1 MLLYAKSHHNMK
13 TETQSKQR
21 VWNPCIASI
30 FMENVDK
37 RMVELQTQVVK
48 KFNISNIMH
57 YPVFSQASPGYTMNK
72 LVDML
77 EKNGHDAIMFL
88 DIDAIPLNDNAL
100 NYFFEQAYAGKIIGS
115 AQRSNHIQ
123 NNQHVFC
130 APHNVTFTIEMYRK
144 LGNPSFL
151 PNYRGDVSEELTFA
165 AEENNIPVEILMPLR
180 YDAPPIR
187 MDWEPKD
194 APPYWD
200 LANGMPKY
208 GIGTTFGTEGNE
220 MFWHMYQS
228 FHSGQL
234 ERFIKKC
241 EEILHGK

>member
-1 MLLYAKSHHNMK
+1 MN
-13 TETQSKQR
+13 
-21 VWNPCIASI
+21 NPCITSI
-30 FMENVDK
+30 FMKNVDAK
-37 RMVELQTQVVK
+37 VVQLQTQVVK
-48 KFNISNIMH
+48 KFNKSQIPH
-57 YPVFSQASPGYTMNK
+57 YPVLTEAPPGYTMDK

-77 EKNGHDAIMFL
+77 QERKHDAIMFL
-88 DIDAIPLNDNAL
+88 DIDCVPLNDDAL
-100 NYFFEQAYAGKIIGS
+100 DYFFKCAYDGVLIGD

-123 NNQHVFC
+123 NDQHVFA
-130 APHNVTFTIEMYRK
+130 APHNVTFTIELYRK

-151 PNYRGDVSEELTFA
+151 PNYRGDVAEELTFKA
-165 AEENNIPVEILMPLR
+165 REANIPIEIIMPLR

-200 LANGMPKY
+200 LADGMPKY

-228 FHSGQL
+228 FHPGQN

-241 EEILHGK
+241 EELLNG

>member
-1 MLLYAKSHHNMK
+1 
-13 TETQSKQR
+13 
-21 VWNPCIASI
+21 
-30 FMENVDK
+30 MENIDPRVVQLQQK
-37 RMVELQTQVVK
+37 VVE
-48 KFNISNIMH
+48 KFNKSKVEH
-57 YPVFSQASPGYTMNK
+57 YCVLTKAPHGYTMEK

-77 EKNGHDAIMFL
+77 SEKGHDAIMFL
-88 DIDAIPLNDNAL
+88 DIDCVPLTDSAI
-100 NYFFEQAYAGKIIGS
+100 NYFFEQAYAGKVIGD

-123 NNQHVFC
+123 NDQHVFA
-130 APHNVTFTIEMYRK
+130 APHNVTFTVETYRK
-144 LGNPSFL
+144 CGSPSFM
-151 PNYRGDVSEELTFA
+151 PNYRGDVAEELTFRA
-165 AEENNIPVEILMPLR
+165 REVNIPVEIVLPLR

-200 LANGMPKY
+200 LADGMPKY

-228 FHSGQL
+228 FHPGQN

-241 EEILHGK
+241 EELLNG

>member
-1 MLLYAKSHHNMK
+1 MN
-13 TETQSKQR
+13 
-21 VWNPCIASI
+21 NPCITSI
-30 FMENVDK
+30 FMKNVDAK
-37 RMVELQTQVVK
+37 VVQLQTQVVK
-48 KFNISNIMH
+48 KFNKSQIPH
-57 YPVFSQASPGYTMNK
+57 YPVLTEAPPGYTMDK

-77 EKNGHDAIMFL
+77 QERKHDAIMFL
-88 DIDAIPLNDNAL
+88 DIDCVPLNDDAL
-100 NYFFEQAYAGKIIGS
+100 DYFFKRAYDGVLIGD

-123 NNQHVFC
+123 NDQHVFA
-130 APHNVTFTIEMYRK
+130 APHNVTFTIELYRK

-151 PNYRGDVSEELTFA
+151 PNYRGDVAEELTFKA
-165 AEENNIPVEILMPLR
+165 REANIPIEIIMPLR

-200 LANGMPKY
+200 LADGMPKY

-228 FHSGQL
+228 FHPGQN

-241 EEILHGK
+241 EELLNG